1 MQDLAATIIAVV
13 SLVGTLL
20 TIGVASWLG
29 YLSDE
34 LKRRHE
40 LRIFFAKYQD
50 ALLLAVQDLQSRLYN
65 ILDYNIT
72 HVYLEDERKTENL
85 VLYTAFAVG
94 QYLSWVHIIRQRAQ
108 FLQCE
113 TQGAKTGPTSA
124 IFDIAFEFST
134 DKYSFDNRAPFML
147 WRGDQ
152 MVIGEIMTISKGDD
166 LSPMGY
172 GAFHQ
177 RWAESRLN
185 TNDQVEADSARKS
198 AQGSDQQVGTSSA
211 RTCAQE
217 SDWRVDSI
225 SPSQRVFTDTKG
237 LADFR
242 EWFRPI
248 VEGVVDVAEAQKAV
262 RDRGGEDFSSVPD
275 QRMRRLQHRL
285 VDLIKTLDPKALRS
299 EARFTTKAKRADVC
313 CCKDCGD

>member
-34 LKRRHE
+34 HKRRHE
-40 LRIFFAKYQD
+40 LKIFFAKYQD
-50 ALLLAVQDLQSRLYN
+50 ALLLAAQDLQSRLYN

-72 HVYLEDERKTENL
+72 HVYLEDEHKTENL

-108 FLQCE
+108 FLQWE

-134 DKYSFDNRAPFML
+134 DKYSTDNRATFML

-152 MVIGEIMTISKGDD
+152 MAIGEIMTVSTDD
-166 LSPMGY
+166 GLVPMGY

-177 RWAESRLN
+177 RWAESRLI
-185 TNDQVEADSARKS
+185 TNDQVEADSARTP
-198 AQGSDQQVGTSSA
+198 AQESDRRVETSSA
-211 RTCAQE
+211 RTSAQE
-217 SDWRVDSI
+217 SDRRVDSI

-237 LADFR
+237 LTDFR

-248 VEGVVDVAEAQKAV
+248 VKGVVDVAEAQKTV
-262 RDRGGEDFSSVPD
+262 RDGGGEDFSSVPD

-285 VDLIKTLDPKALRS
+285 VDLIKILDPKALRS
-299 EARFTTKAKRADVC
+299 EARFTTKAKKAAIC
-313 CCKDCGD
+313 CCKGCGA